1 MKNSSKRTRSRSHR
15 TILSEDAYVSAL
27 EYIIERDY
35 YPSTAALQADL
46 ARLGHGRVPAHPTP
60 KQGGGT
66 SSRGEVAG
74 AQAAGDDSS
83 RREPEQMA
91 PTDLE
96 RLSLNDFFS
105 TYTSED
111 NASFENLLA
120 DDTEDRRKRYHW
132 THPVMIKDHEGEG
145 GKGGAASSE
154 QSEEKYR
161 EGMLMLYYLKEGAAP
176 LTAAERQ
183 DVDLVLA
190 SGGGQ
195 EPKQKPP
202 GEGSERYGILTRP
215 RHFQVRNAMFFSP
228 EAIANDT
235 RSAFEKAGARRVGSL
250 ASSKKE
256 KVAAHNT
263 RLPEVLGSMRPSAY
277 ALEGP
282 HSPSIYSSSMSRS
295 RSSSYEDGEKYPI
308 LDMSPPLTPRFEM
321 QPPSCRDQ
329 LAHSLADNTSIS
341 GKNTSKKR
349 RVGSRVTAALA
360 SSARGKDPL
369 RPRNRVAVAAS
380 RSSSSKSSSSFAASL
395 KKSYSRK

>member
-1 MKNSSKRTRSRSHR
+1 
-15 TILSEDAYVSAL
+15 
-27 EYIIERDY
+27 
-35 YPSTAALQADL
+35 
-46 ARLGHGRVPAHPTP
+46 
-60 KQGGGT
+60 
-66 SSRGEVAG
+66 
-74 AQAAGDDSS
+74 
-83 RREPEQMA
+83 MA

-120 DDTEDRRKRYHW
+120 DDTEDRQKRYHW

-190 SGGGQ
+190 SGGEQ
-195 EPKQKPP
+195 EPKQRPH
-202 GEGSERYGILTRP
+202 GSERYGILTRP
-215 RHFQVRNAMFFSP
+215 RNFQVRNAMFFAP

-235 RSAFEKAGARRVGSL
+235 RSAFEKAGVRRVGSL

-256 KVAAHNT
+256 KVASHNT

-282 HSPSIYSSSMSRS
+282 HSPSIYSGSMSRS

-341 GKNTSKKR
+341 GKNVSKKR
-349 RVGSRVTAALA
+349 RVDSRVTAALA
-360 SSARGKDPL
+360 SSARSKDPL
-369 RPRNRVAVAAS
+369 RPRNRVAVS